1 MTSLKIIAIAG
12 LGLLTAVAATP
23 LTAQTEAEAEQAPA
37 QADGPAEGQASV
49 PADLPAPICHVEAIE
64 IAADAPMQ
72 LQAACGTH
80 GLLLGPVSTFSVSAN
95 GDLNAMLVDVTYQG
109 KRRLLMLSLGDD
121 GFPTLQNVTGQIARL
136 AGKGPMS
143 GIDDI
148 DVDLTNFA
156 SAGTVMVNRVTAEGQ
171 AEAATSEIDLGE
183 QITAE
188 QARQAA
194 Q

>member
-23 LTAQTEAEAEQAPA
+23 LTAQTEAEGGQAPA
-37 QADGPAEGQASV
+37 QADGPASV
-49 PADLPAPICHVEAIE
+49 PVDLPAPICHVESVE

-80 GLLLGPVSTFSVSAN
+80 GLILGPVSTFSVSTN

-143 GIDDI
+143 GIDDV